1 MPLILPTGKHSQL
14 SSKLCTTSSL
24 PHLKTT
30 TKTVMKRNSY
40 SFGVDNFWLTYSNVR
55 GVLQDEE
62 KSRYKSLLGS
72 HTHLKSCDSHVKNRP
87 KMRNVERFRPWRI
100 MLAYLLS
107 KRKIIT
113 PMQSYMNSFM
123 MNLFKQTSKTSTHV
137 LYPH

>member
-1 MPLILPTGKHSQL
+1 
-14 SSKLCTTSSL
+14 
-24 PHLKTT
+24 
-30 TKTVMKRNSY
+30 MKRNSY
-40 SFGVDNFWLTYSNVR
+40 SFGVDKFWLTYSNVR

-113 PMQSYMNSFM
+113 PIQSYMNSFM